1 MNQPSQNLSA
11 QSAVEIPSLSVVS
24 EYDRLLDLYAVTCFA
39 VLDPRID
46 GKTQHHLPI
55 SPWFATRAQ
64 AAQCK
69 AQKQADFPAC
79 YIATVESYF
88 TSECEAGR
96 LELLTQIIGVDQGD
110 LSHVGEFDVCSFIVV
125 QGGEDGPNEYAPIS
139 HYFPSK
145 EQARAFQALSRTNY
159 PECRILTQVYEAND
173 EPCRQR
179 LIASLFR
186 EQAPGVPQQLADNIL
201 FLTITCFAVVQGD
214 TAGRQHLPIGPYFR
228 TKAEAERF
236 QAEIRAQYPQCR
248 IAQHSFVPE
257 DEAHRQELL
266 ESLLGKAG
274 AE

>member
-1 MNQPSQNLSA
+1 MTLDTLSSSA
-11 QSAVEIPSLSVVS
+11 QTAAEIPSLSVVS

-39 VLDPRID
+39 VIDPRID

-69 AQKQADFPAC
+69 AQKQTDFPAC
-79 YIATVESYF
+79 YIAQVESYF
-88 TSECEAGR
+88 TSEHEKGR
-96 LELLTQIIGVDQGD
+96 QELLTKVIGVDQGD
-110 LSHVGEFDVCSFIVV
+110 IPLLGEFWVRSFIVV
-125 QGGEDGPNEYAPIS
+125 QGGEDNPDQNYPIS
-139 HYFPSK
+139 PYFSSR
-145 EQARAFQALSRTNY
+145 EQARAFQALSRSHS
-159 PECRILTQVYEAND
+159 PDCRILMQDHAADD
-173 EPCRQR
+173 ECGRQR
-179 LIASLFR
+179 LIDTLFSA
-186 EQAPGVPQQLADNIL
+186 QAPGVPEQLAQHML
-201 FLTITCFAVVQGD
+201 FLAITCFAVVQGD
-214 TAGRQHLPIGPYFR
+214 TADRQHLPIGPYFR

-266 ESLLGKAG
+266 ESLLGKEG